1 MSCPSVSLFLFVCLL
16 DKDVLRTDR
25 EYPTYKSLTDPKIQQ
40 LEDVLRTYTM
50 YNFDL
55 GKSHYTGVQTCS
67 GWLRESE
74 PKAQVCIV
82 VFPLFKLWYCIRT
95 TV

>member
-1 MSCPSVSLFLFVCLL
+1 MICPSVSLFLFVCLL

-40 LEDVLRTYTM
+40 LEDILRTYTM

-55 GKSHYTGVQTCS
+55 GKCHKYLGTLTWVSHKIFEYFDLGKS
-67 GWLRESE
+67 
-74 PKAQVCIV
+74 QVI
-82 VFPLFKLWYCIRT
+82 
-95 TV
+95 